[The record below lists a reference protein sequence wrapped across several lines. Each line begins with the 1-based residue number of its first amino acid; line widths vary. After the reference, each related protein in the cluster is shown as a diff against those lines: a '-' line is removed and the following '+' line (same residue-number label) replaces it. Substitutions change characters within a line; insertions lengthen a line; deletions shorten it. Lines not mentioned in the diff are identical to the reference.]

1 MASENLQ
8 RTLAAILFADAV
20 GYSTLMGIDEVGT
33 HERFKA
39 DIQNVVQPKIGLHQ
53 GRIVKKTGDGFLAIF
68 SSVTAAVRCADE
80 MRSELHRAGNDT
92 VAKPHLTY
100 RIGINMGDIIVEDD
114 DVYGDAVNIAAR
126 IEGLAAPGGIALSG
140 AAYWSVRHKSDLRF
154 EKLGFLNLKNIAE
167 PIEVYHVAGLVTE
180 PRGTSPVPVSTG
192 LAKSSPDNAV
202 SVDDREA
209 QPKIWSEGH
218 NHHPSIIILP
228 FENLN
233 QDSTQDYFCDGLT
246 SDLTGDLSKFA
257 NLCVISSNS
266 AFSYRNQR
274 PSPERLR
281 QELGVEYMLEGSVQ
295 RLGDKVRVNTQLI
308 ETASKRHLWT
318 NRVHGDIKELFD
330 MQDDVVQRT
339 VASLASKLG
348 TIERERATR
357 IETGPGN
364 AYDMFLRGLHF
375 INGFLGND
383 EAKDTLEC
391 AERYFKQ
398 AIELDQTYAR
408 AWGWQA
414 YTLVQKWLSGWEDE
428 GVLQTAEKMART
440 AVKLGPDDHDT
451 HWALASVL
459 SNSGKF
465 DKARVEYQKALEINS
480 NDADLHAEMSELLC
494 YMGKHHEAIGQVRY
508 AMHLNPHFPDW
519 YRSILGWVFYFAREY
534 DEGIAEIGKMV
545 SPSDEEF
552 LILAVNHARRA
563 EALEGEGNHKA
574 AEKDQ
579 RQARKN
585 IDRFLRKRPD
595 WTIEKQRGLTRFLDG
610 EDLTHWLDG
619 LRLAGLSET

>member
-1 MASENLQ
+1 MAGENLQ

-20 GYSTLMGIDEVGT
+20 GYSTLMGVDEVGT

-39 DIQNVVQPKIGLHQ
+39 DIQDVVQPKIGLHN
-53 GRIVKKTGDGFLAIF
+53 GRIIKKTGDGFLAIF
-68 SSVTAAVRCADE
+68 SSVMAAVNCADD
-80 MRSELHRAGNDT
+80 MRSELHSKGRAA
-92 VAKPHLTY
+92 VARQHLTY

-140 AAYWSVRHKSDLRF
+140 AAYWSVKHKSDLQF
-154 EKLGFLNLKNIAE
+154 EKLGFLNLKNISE
-167 PIEVYHVAGLVTE
+167 PIEVYHVAGFAGPQDSEKPKRQSTTTPDRASPE
-180 PRGTSPVPVSTG
+180 PDQDT
-192 LAKSSPDNAV
+192 
-202 SVDDREA
+202 
-209 QPKIWSEGH
+209 QPKIWSEGQ

-233 QDSTQDYFCDGLT
+233 HDSTQDYFCDGLT
-246 SDLTGDLSKFA
+246 SDLTGDLSKFS

-266 AFSYRNQR
+266 AFSYRDQR

-308 ETASKRHLWT
+308 ETLSKRHLWT
-318 NRVHGDIKELFD
+318 NRVHGDIKDLFD

-348 TIERERATR
+348 TIERERATK
-357 IETGPGN
+357 IETGPSN

-375 INGFLGND
+375 INKFLGND

-391 AERYFKQ
+391 AEQYFTQ
-398 AIELDQTYAR
+398 AIELDRTYAR
-408 AWGWQA
+408 PWGWQA

-428 GVLQTAEKMART
+428 TVLVTAEKMART

-465 DKARVEYQKALEINS
+465 ERARVEYQKALEINS
-480 NDADLHAEMSELLC
+480 NDADLHAEMAELLC
-494 YMGKHHEAIGQVRY
+494 SMGKHHEAIGQVRY

-519 YRSILGWVFYFAREY
+519 YRSILGWVFYFAKEY

-563 EALEGEGNHKA
+563 EGLADQGDGKRADKA
-574 AEKDQ
+574 QK
-579 RQARKN
+579 QAKKN

-610 EDLTHWLDG
+610 EDLRHWLDG
-619 LRLAGLSET
+619 LRLAGLSEA